1 MVEVPP
7 HLKGRSFTRINDW
20 SHDDLRV
27 LLDLADDLK
36 DRLARREPHALL
48 PGRTVGLLFELPS
61 TRTRASFA
69 VAAEHLGAG
78 AIALDV
84 DRTHLARGEPLAET
98 AASLS
103 RYLDALVFRT
113 PHQEDVDEL
122 AATATIP
129 VLNGMTAT
137 TNPCQTLGDL
147 MTIRERAGRLSGVRI
162 AYIGDGNN
170 VCRSLMR
177 GAAKFGMRFIAATP
191 PAYTPAQEAIDQTR
205 KAAIQQGGTVEFT
218 DDPRKAVEQAEVL
231 YTSEW
236 VALGREDDREGR
248 TAALER
254 YRIDGELLALADPEA
269 FVMHCLPA
277 RPGQEIESDVLYGPR
292 SAVWNQAENRLHV
305 HKALLALV
313 MR

>member
-1 MVEVPP
+1 MIEVLQ

-20 SHDDLRV
+20 SHDELRD
-27 LLDLADDLK
+27 LLDLADELK
-36 DRLARREPHALL
+36 GLHARREPHALL

-61 TRTRASFA
+61 TRTRVSFA

-84 DRTHLARGEPLAET
+84 EHTQLARGESVAET

-103 RYLDALVFRT
+103 RYLDALVYRT
-113 PHQEDVDEL
+113 RRQEDLDEL

-129 VLNGMTAT
+129 VLNGLTEK
-137 TNPCQTLGDL
+137 TNPCQTLADL
-147 MTIRERAGRLSGVRI
+147 MTIRERCGRLSGVRL
-162 AYIGDGNN
+162 AYVGDGNN

-191 PAYTPAQEAIDQTR
+191 PDCTPAQDAIDLTR

-218 DDPRKAVEQAEVL
+218 DDPRQAVEHAEVL

-236 VALGREDDREGR
+236 VGVGPEDGRERGV
-248 TAALER
+248 AALQGFG
-254 YRIDGELLALADPEA
+254 IDDDLLALADPGA

-277 RPGQEIESDVLYGPR
+277 RPGEEITSELLYGPR
-292 SAVWNQAENRLHV
+292 SAVWDQVENRLHV